1 MSPEPSPAAPPAAPA
16 GASMPL
22 VVGVDL
28 GGTKILGRLLD
39 PSDPRRERVVVR
51 VDTPRGAAAIVE
63 AIAEV
68 VRRVDGLGR
77 GEGFG
82 PVAAVGVG
90 AAGLIDLGGV
100 LRFAPNLPT
109 VVDLDLAGELTRLLD
124 LPVVVDNDANCAT
137 LAEHQLGAATGARD
151 AVLVTLGT
159 GIGAGVIVDGVVQR
173 GSAGFAGEPG
183 HMVVDPNGPPC
194 PCGRRGCW
202 ERFASGSGL
211 GRLGRDA
218 AAAGR
223 ADRVVALAGGD
234 EEAVRGEHVTMA
246 ALEGDPGALEVL
258 RSFAWW
264 VALGIGNLVSVLDP
278 EVVVIGGGLVAAG
291 DALLGPTREA
301 YAELVLANEHRP
313 PVRIVP
319 AQLGNDAGSIGAG
332 LLARTLVP

>member
-1 MSPEPSPAAPPAAPA
+1 MLPEPSAADTTGAPL
-16 GASMPL
+16 PV

-51 VDTPRGAAAIVE
+51 VDTPRGADAIVG

-68 VRRVDGLGR
+68 ILRVDELGR

-82 PVAAVGVG
+82 AVEAVGVG
-90 AAGLIDLGGV
+90 AAGLVDLTGV

-109 VVDLDLAGELTRLLD
+109 VVDLDLAGELTRRLD

-137 LAEHQLGAATGARD
+137 VAEHRLGAAAGVQD

-159 GIGAGVIVDGVVQR
+159 GIGAGVVVGGVVQR

-223 ADRVVALAGGD
+223 ADRVIALAGGD
-234 EEAVRGEHVTMA
+234 GEAVRGEHVTLA
-246 ALEGDPGALEVL
+246 AQEGDPGALEVL
-258 RSFAWW
+258 RLFAWW
-264 VALGIGNLVSVLDP
+264 VALGIANLVNVLDP

-291 DALLGPTREA
+291 EALLGPTREA
-301 YAELVLANEHRP
+301 YAGLVLAYDHRP
-313 PVRIVP
+313 AVRILP

-332 LLARTLVP
+332 LLAQSLLG